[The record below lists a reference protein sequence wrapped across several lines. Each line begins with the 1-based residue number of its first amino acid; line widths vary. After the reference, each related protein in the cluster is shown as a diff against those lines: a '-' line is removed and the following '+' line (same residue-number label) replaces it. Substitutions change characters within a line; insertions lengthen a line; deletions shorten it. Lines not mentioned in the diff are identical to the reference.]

1 MYAFYFQGEAKAK
14 DVDESMEVEEE
25 GVEGESGGQ
34 PAADVSFSASTEP
47 PSPTSSPTKDM
58 ASTPSKDK
66 GGKEAT
72 GEKRKRL
79 NSR

>member
-1 MYAFYFQGEAKAK
+1 
-14 DVDESMEVEEE
+14 MEVEEE
-25 GVEGESGGQ
+25 GVEVESGGQ

-47 PSPTSSPTKDM
+47 PSPTSSSPTKDM

-66 GGKEAT
+66 GDKEAT